1 MTWFA
6 FVGLLLATIIVVGA
20 ASVAAYDRLV
30 AWFERLKGPDGAA
43 DLAAGSRNHR
53 RRNEAPPMRPGVS
66 VTRGD
71 VPVATTRDTFAYGYG
86 HAWTGVTSPA
96 TLVTARQRTK
106 PALGPKAFG
115 SKALLSQGSGSKPGQ
130 GRAADLDGLAH
141 VKVIRRSG
149 A

>member
-30 AWFERLKGPDGAA
+30 VWFERLKGPDGAA

-53 RRNEAPPMRPGVS
+53 RRNEAQPVRPGAS
-66 VTRGD
+66 VTRRD
-71 VPVATTRDTFAYGYG
+71 VPAATTRDTFAYGYG

-106 PALGPKAFG
+106 AAPG